1 MKTTSEKKSM
11 EAQALEQRL
20 ISTLLRGI
28 TSQVTV
34 MIRKYLENIQQDEGD
49 GFPSEILYVLLPIW
63 FVMYTLKAPKIT
75 LGFVQSI
82 LLDTLFEL
90 VDVEDDVLS
99 IVNLLGIY
107 FLYSSLYPDP
117 NDDASN
123 IIGTAQYLAVFRLA
137 QNINGEIQENSL
149 MTLVVILLLY
159 ALYYW
164 LGESGNFKRIQDLM
178 GLLGIHMAQNWFL
191 GNIPENSR
199 LPNLL
204 IIIYSTFPFIKLIH
218 LAGDL
223 YNFVLTNLIN
233 ALSLASIP
241 YWAQA
246 CIALQAWVL
255 SWNIQGDG
263 VSLTVAKFTLVR
275 LLQLAFMDAL
285 ASTVSYKD
293 GFLVYSVMIMAL
305 QFFLDVLTN
314 VSSH

>member
-1 MKTTSEKKSM
+1 MQTTNEKKSL

-34 MIRKYLENIQQDEGD
+34 EIRTYLQNIQTDQGD
-49 GFPSEILYVLLPIW
+49 GFPSEILYILLPLW
-63 FVMYTLKAPKIT
+63 FVMYTLKAPQIT

-82 LLDTLFEL
+82 LLDTLFQQ
-90 VDVEDDVLS
+90 VDVQDDVLS

-123 IIGTAQYLAVFRLA
+123 IIGTAQYLVVFRIA
-137 QNINGEIQENSL
+137 QNINGSIQGNSL
-149 MTLVVILLLY
+149 MILVVILLLY

-164 LGESGNFKRIQDLM
+164 IGKTGNFKRIQDLM

-204 IIIYSTFPFIKLIH
+204 IIIYSVFPFIKQIH

-223 YNFVLTNLIN
+223 YNFVLMNLIN
-233 ALSLASIP
+233 ALSVASIP
-241 YWAQA
+241 YWVQA

-255 SWNIQGDG
+255 SWNIQGDE

-285 ASTVSYKD
+285 ARTVSYRD

-305 QFFLDVLTN
+305 QFFLDFLTS